1 MLKISI
7 MKSIKYVRL
16 SVKGSLV
23 LLAASIFTFTSCKK
37 EEVIVTPS
45 VASNEYMT
53 TVKLRFENKSN
64 PNDTLWA
71 VWKDLTPNDQN
82 APDTSGAIINL
93 DTNKIYKV
101 SVKILDETKNPVVD
115 ITEDIRERGNFHFF
129 TFFTTGTISSNL
141 TIEATDFDTNPTP
154 FHIGLENEF
163 KTNGTVSTGRLE
175 GVLKHQPNTK
185 NGTFAPGNSD
195 IDVFFTLNIN

>member
-1 MLKISI
+1 
-7 MKSIKYVRL
+7 MKSKNKSILKGGLALAIFSAL
-16 SVKGSLV
+16 SL
-23 LLAASIFTFTSCKK
+23 TSCKK
-37 EEVIVTPS
+37 EEVIVSPP
-45 VASNEYMT
+45 VAGNEFMT
-53 TVKLRFENKSN
+53 TIKLRFENKNN
-64 PNDTLWA
+64 PSDTTWA
-71 VWKDLTPNDQN
+71 VWKDLTPDDQN

-93 DTNKIYKV
+93 DKNKTYKV
-101 SVKILDETKNPVVD
+101 SVKILDETKNPAEE

-141 TIEATDFDTNPTP
+141 TIVATDFDTNPTP

-163 KTNGTVSTGRLE
+163 TTSGNVSTGRLE
-175 GVLKHQPNTK
+175 GVLRHQPNTK

>member
-1 MLKISI
+1 
-7 MKSIKYVRL
+7 MKSIKHLRP
-16 SVKGSLV
+16 SIKGGLV
-23 LLAASIFTFTSCKK
+23 LVAASIFTLTSCKK
-37 EEVIVTPS
+37 EEVIVSPP
-45 VASNEYMT
+45 VAGNEFMT

-64 PNDTLWA
+64 PADTTWA
-71 VWKDLTPNDQN
+71 VWRDLTPDDQN

-93 DTNKIYKV
+93 DKNKTYKV
-101 SVKILDETKNPVVD
+101 SVKILDETKSPAED

-129 TFFTTGTISSNL
+129 TFFTTGAISSNL
-141 TIEATDFDTNPTP
+141 SIVATDFDTNPTP

-163 KTNGTVSTGRLE
+163 TTNGTVSTGRLE
-175 GVLKHQPNTK
+175 GVLRHQPNTK

>member
-1 MLKISI
+1 
-7 MKSIKYVRL
+7 MKSKNKSILKGGLALAIFSAL
-16 SVKGSLV
+16 SL
-23 LLAASIFTFTSCKK
+23 TSCKK
-37 EEVIVTPS
+37 EEVIVSPP
-45 VASNEYMT
+45 VAGNEFMT
-53 TVKLRFENKSN
+53 TIKLRFENKNN
-64 PNDTLWA
+64 PSDTAWA
-71 VWKDLTPNDQN
+71 VWKDLTPDDQN

-93 DTNKIYKV
+93 DKNKTYKV
-101 SVKILDETKNPVVD
+101 SVKILDETKNPVEE

-141 TIEATDFDTNPTP
+141 TIVATDFDTNPTP

-163 KTNGTVSTGRLE
+163 TTSGNVSTGRLE
-175 GVLKHQPNTK
+175 GVLRHQPNTK

>member
-1 MLKISI
+1 
-7 MKSIKYVRL
+7 MKSKNKSILKGGLALAIFSAL
-16 SVKGSLV
+16 SL
-23 LLAASIFTFTSCKK
+23 TSCKK
-37 EEVIVTPS
+37 EEVIVSPP
-45 VASNEYMT
+45 VAGNEFMT
-53 TVKLRFENKSN
+53 TIKLRFENKNN
-64 PNDTLWA
+64 PSDTTWA
-71 VWKDLTPNDQN
+71 VWKDLTPDDQN

-93 DTNKIYKV
+93 DKNKTFKV
-101 SVKILDETKNPVVD
+101 SVKILDETKNPAEE

-141 TIEATDFDTNPTP
+141 TIVATDFDTNPTP

-163 KTNGTVSTGRLE
+163 TTSGNVSTGRLE
-175 GVLKHQPNTK
+175 GVLRHQPNTK